1 MGLIVIDDWLLL
13 ATLLAS
19 QRMQDKP
26 GACAGY
32 AACASPLPSPFS
44 SRYTNWP
51 KSASR
56 AFIVHLAIILC
67 NLFSLSLIE
76 LNLQNLQLPA
86 ASPTRAVPPLLPCT
100 LPPWP
105 TWQQL
110 LLWQAALSWCSP
122 HKSMSHCQLRYLYP
136 PSAGTDMPDVHSW
149 HSLWTSKLLH
159 SILIKCM
166 TCRVPTTP
174 RSSRLPPRRSPF
186 LHSHLL
192 SLIW

>member
-19 QRMQDKP
+19 QRMQDEP
-26 GACAGY
+26 RACAGY

-76 LNLQNLQLPA
+76 LNLQNLQIPA
-86 ASPTRAVPPLLPCT
+86 ASATRACHRSYPDPSRDLPDSDRYSGRRPFHDARRINQCRTASCGICIRRPPALICLMCIHGTVSGHQSCCT
-100 LPPWP
+100 
-105 TWQQL
+105 
-110 LLWQAALSWCSP
+110 
-122 HKSMSHCQLRYLYP
+122 R
-136 PSAGTDMPDVHSW
+136 
-149 HSLWTSKLLH
+149 
-159 SILIKCM
+159 
-166 TCRVPTTP
+166 
-174 RSSRLPPRRSPF
+174 F
-186 LHSHLL
+186 
-192 SLIW
+192 